1 MDNTLIEFLDITG
14 LVLTGS
20 LIVCFFIQIFY
31 YMFFY
36 ARPLRYQNKI
46 RQNKITKQS
55 VDSYPGVSVI
65 ISAKNESQNLSE
77 FLPSVLEQNYEN
89 FEVIVVNEGSA
100 DESEDVLGAFEQ
112 KYSNLY
118 KTYIPVNT
126 KSVSRKKLALTVGVK
141 AAKHDILLFTEANSQ
156 PLSKDWI
163 KSIVGNFDEKT
174 EIVVGFSRLN
184 NFGFISKLA
193 GFDNLLTGLKYLSR
207 AVMKH
212 PYMGIGSNLAYR
224 KELFFS
230 KKGFSKWL
238 SLQFGEDEL
247 FVNESANET
256 NTQIEISPEAVTQSN
271 IESFKIW
278 KDIKICRE
286 ITQRFYKGKEVGIWR
301 IESASRILF
310 WGLAITMGILYW
322 DNIYISTIAAVL
334 FITKF
339 VVQYLVINKSAK
351 MLLIKPY
358 GISLLLFDLLQ
369 PLFNIYFYLC
379 GIFKGKNSY
388 I

>member
-1 MDNTLIEFLDITG
+1 MDITLINTLG
-14 LVLTGS
+14 LILTGS
-20 LIVCFFIQIFY
+20 LFACFFIQIFY
-31 YMFFY
+31 YLFFY
-36 ARPLRYQNKI
+36 AKPLSYQNKI
-46 RQNKITKQS
+46 KKKVITKQV

-77 FLPSVLEQNYEN
+77 FLPYVLEQNYEN
-89 FEVIVVNEGSA
+89 FEVIVVNDGST
-100 DESEDVLGAFEQ
+100 DESEEILGAFER

-118 KTYIPVNT
+118 KTYIPIDA
-126 KSVSRKKLALTVGVK
+126 KGISHKKLALTVGVK
-141 AAKHDILLFTEANSQ
+141 AAKHNILLFTEANSQ

-163 KSIVGNFDEKT
+163 KSMVGNFNEKT
-174 EIVVGFSRLN
+174 EIVLGFSRLN
-184 NFGFISKLA
+184 KFGFISKLA

-207 AVMKH
+207 VIMKH

-238 SLQFGEDEL
+238 NLQFGEDEL
-247 FVNESANET
+247 FVNESSNKT
-256 NTQIEISPEAVTQSN
+256 NTQIEISTEAITQSN
-271 IESFKIW
+271 IQSFKIW
-278 KDIKICRE
+278 KDLKICRE
-286 ITQRFYKGKEVGIWR
+286 ITQRFYKGKEVGFWS

-310 WGLAITMGILYW
+310 WGLAIAMGILYW
-322 DNIYISTIAAVL
+322 NTIYIPAMAAGL
-334 FITKF
+334 FIIKF
-339 VVQYLVINKSAK
+339 VIQYIVINKSAK

-358 GISLLLFDLLQ
+358 GASLLLLDLLQ
-369 PLFNIYFYLC
+369 PLFNIYFYLY